1 MNAPTAPD
9 GAAPSEQAPLL
20 NIANVLTVLR
30 LLLVPV
36 FIWLALLPGDRAR
49 LAAVVVFVVAAFTD
63 RLDGQL
69 ARSWGLVTSFGKIAD
84 PIADK
89 ALTLSAF
96 VLLSV
101 NQRLWWWVTILIIV
115 RELGITAMR
124 AFFLRRG
131 IVVAADSLGKVKTF
145 LQIMALGTLLIPWSH
160 FFAMN
165 PSNEWWV
172 VCLIRFG
179 QALSGIALAITLFS
193 GAHYVVAGVK
203 LMREPAAQDGEG
215 GEADDDSASG
225 SALAGQHV
233 QS

>member
-1 MNAPTAPD
+1 MTDNVSRVQRGSAVPVVNLP
-9 GAAPSEQAPLL
+9 
-20 NIANVLTVLR
+20 NVLTMAR
-30 LLLVPV
+30 LVFVPV
-36 FIWLALLPGDRAR
+36 FIILALQDSWVTKWVAFVIFA
-49 LAAVVVFVVAAFTD
+49 LASITD
-63 RLDGQL
+63 HLDGHL
-69 ARSWGLVTSFGKIAD
+69 ARSWNQITDFGRIVD

-89 ALTLSAF
+89 ALTLGGF
-96 VLLSV
+96 VLLSW
-101 NQRLWWWVTILIIV
+101 QGFLPWFVTILIAV

>member
-1 MNAPTAPD
+1 MP
-9 GAAPSEQAPLL
+9 
-20 NIANVLTVLR
+20 
-30 LLLVPV
+30 
-36 FIWLALLPGDRAR
+36 
-49 LAAVVVFVVAAFTD
+49 
-63 RLDGQL
+63 
-69 ARSWGLVTSFGKIAD
+69 
-84 PIADK
+84 
-89 ALTLSAF
+89 
-96 VLLSV
+96 
-101 NQRLWWWVTILIIV
+101 WWVTVLIAV

-203 LMREPAAQDGEG
+203 LMREPAVQDVEG